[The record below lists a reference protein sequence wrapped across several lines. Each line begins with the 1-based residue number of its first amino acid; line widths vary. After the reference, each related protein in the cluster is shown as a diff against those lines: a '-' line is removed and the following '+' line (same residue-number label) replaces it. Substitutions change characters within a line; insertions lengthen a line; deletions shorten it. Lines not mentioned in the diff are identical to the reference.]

1 MTTDVTPPRAASPD
15 AARTA
20 PGAPGPRL
28 PRRHRPAEGSPW
40 RPISRA
46 ELEQR
51 FYTQADGADS
61 AVEGVP
67 ATGAT
72 APAEPSQRGPEVDLV
87 FCMDCTGSM
96 GSHIKSAKHSIE
108 TIARKLIEVEGY
120 DLRFGVV
127 AYRDYNDNDSG
138 RSYPV
143 LTFPFTSQ
151 IEVMEEYLT
160 SLSASDDPYGDGPE
174 AVEEGLTR
182 VAEMEW
188 RDTPTK
194 LCVLIGDAPPH
205 GLGEWHD
212 DYPEGPPSGID
223 ALQVLD
229 GLADKGVVVYALG
242 CEPTL
247 SASYAY
253 GADFWIAAAEK
264 TFGRAIAL
272 KSPSALSDVVIGAVV
287 EEMDLESLGRGIH
300 AWTDEVRRQHPNL
313 DSEDVQD
320 AVYRSLRATEPRP
333 FRRLQIPEL
342 TSATAGLVV
351 KASTLSEA
359 RLQLRAAKEPEAV
372 CVDATAST
380 AAAMPA
386 IPALVPITLYTGE
399 LSRAQ
404 FDRMY
409 KRLAKQRGE

>member
-1 MTTDVTPPRAASPD
+1 MALDQISFVPH
-15 AARTA
+15 
-20 PGAPGPRL
+20 GL
-28 PRRHRPAEGSPW
+28 PQAD
-40 RPISRA
+40 
-46 ELEQR
+46 LEER
-51 FYTQADGADS
+51 FYMQGDGAD
-61 AVEGVP
+61 AVVDGVA

-96 GSHIKSAKHSIE
+96 GSYIKSAKHAIE

-127 AYRDYNDNDSG
+127 AYRDYNDKDSG
-138 RSYPV
+138 GSYSAV
-143 LTFPFTSQ
+143 TLPFTSQ
-151 IEVMEEYLT
+151 IEVMEKYLA

-174 AVEEGLTR
+174 AVEEGLKR

-188 RDTPTK
+188 RNAPTK
-194 LCVLIGDAPPH
+194 LCILIGDAPPH

-247 SASYAY
+247 SASYSY

-287 EEMDLESLGRGIH
+287 EEVDLESLSRGIH
-300 AWTDEVRRQHPNL
+300 AWTDEVHRQHPNL
-313 DSEDVQD
+313 DGEDVQD
-320 AVYRSLRATEPRP
+320 AVYRSLCATEPRP

-342 TSATAGLVV
+342 TSATAGLVA

-359 RLQLRAAKEPEAV
+359 RVLLRVAKEPEVV
-372 CVDATAST
+372 CADATPSSATGARYRSLSAPDAAP
-380 AAAMPA
+380 AAAAVPA

-399 LSRAQ
+399 LTRAQ
-404 FDRMY
+404 FDRLH
-409 KRLAKQRGE
+409 KRVAKQRGE